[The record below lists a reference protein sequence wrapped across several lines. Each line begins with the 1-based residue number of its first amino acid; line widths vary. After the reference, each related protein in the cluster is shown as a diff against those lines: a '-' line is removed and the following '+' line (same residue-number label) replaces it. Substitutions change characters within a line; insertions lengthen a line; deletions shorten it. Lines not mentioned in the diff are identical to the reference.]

1 MHWRKYIHGLRQQN
15 KHIRKLS
22 AKDIVKYTHYFLANE
37 TFVPAWKSFATISSN
52 GRLLKRFLFFKSR
65 PLEFDYTE
73 PIFGQ
78 FSKERELEIS
88 YARSMK

>member
-1 MHWRKYIHGLRQQN
+1 MHGLRQQN

-22 AKDIVKYTHYFLANE
+22 AKDIVKHTHYFLANE
-37 TFVPAWKSFATISSN
+37 TFVPAWKSFAIISSN
-52 GRLLKRFLFFKSR
+52 GHLLKRFLFFKSR
-65 PLEFDYTE
+65 PLKFDYTE
-73 PIFGQ
+73 SIFGQ

>member
-1 MHWRKYIHGLRQQN
+1 MHDLRQQN

-22 AKDIVKYTHYFLANE
+22 AKDIVKHTHYFLANE
-37 TFVPAWKSFATISSN
+37 TFVPAWKSLAIISSN
-52 GRLLKRFLFFKSR
+52 GSLLKRFLFSKSR

-73 PIFGQ
+73 SISGQ
-78 FSKERELEIS
+78 FSKERKLEIS